1 MKKLVITALT
11 IVTLATATPAAPA
24 QAQSVGKAFA
34 KEYAATIYGSAY
46 KVKVVKEENLTNKML
61 RQRMRKHIVYVSIVK
76 SKSLD
81 GKYGRTSKGCT
92 IRYNKKVKKGKT
104 VKSFLVYNPE
114 STGYDDIVAVIDN
127 KKIRVIGELS

>member
-127 KKIRVIGELS
+127 KKIRVIDELS

>member
-11 IVTLATATPAAPA
+11 IVTLATATPVVPA

-61 RQRMRKHIVYVSIVK
+61 RQRKKKHIVYVSIVK
-76 SKSLD
+76 SKSH
-81 GKYGRTSKGCT
+81 GKYGLTEKGEY
-92 IRYNKKVKKGKT
+92 IQYNKKVRKGKT
-104 VKSFLVYNPE
+104 VKSFLIYNPE
-114 STGYDDIVAVIDN
+114 STSYDNIVAVMDN
-127 KKIRVIGELS
+127 GKVRVTGELS

>member
-61 RQRMRKHIVYVSIVK
+61 RQRKKKHIVYVSVIK
-76 SKSLD
+76 SRSQ
-81 GKYGRTSKGCT
+81 GKYGLTAKGEY
-92 IRYNKKVKKGKT
+92 ILYNKKVRKGKT
-104 VKSFLVYNPE
+104 VKSFLIYNPE
-114 STGYDDIVAVIDN
+114 STSYDNIVAVIDN
-127 KKIRVIGELS
+127 GKVRVTGELS